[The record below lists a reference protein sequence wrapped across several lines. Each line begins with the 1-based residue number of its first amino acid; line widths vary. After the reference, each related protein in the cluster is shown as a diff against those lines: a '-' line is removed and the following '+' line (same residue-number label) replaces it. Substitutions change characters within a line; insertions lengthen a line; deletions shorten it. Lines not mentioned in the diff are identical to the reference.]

1 MGWRLK
7 QHKRTK
13 RWRIWST
20 ITDSYRTDW
29 LTEEELK
36 ADLASAYEEEYKLKV
51 IELYWTFPH
60 GWTDKETHTRLRNQT
75 ACEAFH
81 AWQEQAMSSEDYEEE
96 IDRKFREVTGREQE
110 SGRG

>member
-20 ITDSYRTDW
+20 ITDSYCTDW

-36 ADLASAYEEEYKLKV
+36 AELASHYEEEYKLQV
-51 IELYWTFPH
+51 IEVYMAFPH
-60 GWTDKETHTRLRNQT
+60 GWTDKDSYKRLENLD
-75 ACEAFH
+75 AVKAFYS
-81 AWQEQAMSSEDYEEE
+81 WKEQALRSEDYAGE
-96 IDRKFREVTGREQE
+96 IDRKFREITGREQE